1 MERAQFTDPK
11 SLETSATMV
20 KRDVLNNRIVVS
32 LWTIQVVTVL
42 FIVGCMSILMA
53 LVTGMRID
61 AALGGLGISFLVMV
75 LATLFAE
82 FRLYMLHTLS
92 IEIYV
97 RLQVAK
103 VASWAMVLLILLESS
118 FGVEDAGIKVFM
130 EAAKKLVLVLPV
142 LSFQRLKSTL
152 R

>member
-1 MERAQFTDPK
+1 
-11 SLETSATMV
+11 MV